1 MIKTPT
7 ISSSQ
12 LFIMLIISRMF
23 SMFTYKPQKLN
34 LGFTATL
41 IAIIVSV
48 IINIFIFTPTLFL
61 LKKYK
66 NRNVLDCAALQHKER
81 ARLYSLLMLVVC
93 LFLSIECVTQFEIFM
108 ASTIYTSAPPIFFVL
123 PLVLVCA
130 FLCRLGI
137 ESMARMAS
145 YVFGGLIFCLVIIAV
160 AALPK
165 TDTVWI
171 EPLGYDGTKKFFEF
185 VADNVFHTTEI
196 IPFMFLASYAKG
208 NLKRGTIWFA
218 LCTGAMFLIITFFV
232 TTALGNYREAVLFPF
247 YTVSAMAE
255 STLSER
261 FNAAYITLWVF
272 MGAVKLCVY
281 LFVSAKC
288 IRELKQF
295 KNDTVPLVVSGG
307 IIIVASLFTTQQ
319 ISHIN
324 IMYSVIITGFP
335 IIILAIVYPLALLIG
350 KKTKERQEKG

>member
-12 LFIMLIISRMF
+12 LFIMLITSRMF

-34 LGFTATL
+34 LSFTAAAL
-41 IAIIVSV
+41 AIILSV
-48 IINIFIFTPTLFL
+48 IINILVFAPTLCL
-61 LKKYK
+61 LNKYK
-66 NRNVLDCAALQHKER
+66 GRNVADCVALQHKER
-81 ARLYSLLMLVVC
+81 AGLYSVLMLAVC
-93 LFLSIECVTQFEIFM
+93 LFFSIECVTQFEIFM
-108 ASTIYTSAPPIFFVL
+108 ASTIYTSVSPVFFIL

-145 YVFGGLIFCLVIIAV
+145 YVFGGLIFCFVIIAV

-171 EPLGYDGTKKFFEF
+171 EPLGYDSTKEFFGF

-208 NLKRGTIWFA
+208 DLKKGTISFA
-218 LCTGAMFLIITFFV
+218 VATGAMFIIISFFII
-232 TTALGNYREAVLFPF
+232 TALGNYRQAVLFPF

-272 MGAVKLCVY
+272 MGAVRLCVY
-281 LFVSAKC
+281 MFVSAKC
-288 IRELKQF
+288 IRELKHF
-295 KNDTVPLVVSGG
+295 KNDTIPLIISAG
-307 IIIVASLFTTQQ
+307 IVMVTSLFTTRQ
-319 ISHIN
+319 IFYVN
-324 IMYSVIITGFP
+324 IMYSVIVTGLP
-335 IIILAIVYPLALLIG
+335 IILLAVIYPLALLIG
-350 KKTKERQEKG
+350 KKAGERR